1 MGWMKRESPYERR
14 IRELEDEAERV
25 RKNMQQLMKAV
36 PREAVTSAPALGSRP
51 AGPRLRSSYQRPVE
65 SAPVAAP
72 EPVAPVET
80 DEEVDSLPVEPSPPS
95 ASRAAPGHPEKFAS
109 YLASGS
115 FGAPRSLS
123 RERRIQRNKAIMML
137 VFALL
142 AIYSLYT
149 WMK

>member
-1 MGWMKRESPYERR
+1 MAWMKRESPYERR
-14 IRELEDEAERV
+14 IRELEEEAERV
-25 RKNMQQLMKAV
+25 RKNMQQLMKNV
-36 PREAVTSAPALGSRP
+36 PREAVTSSPALGARP
-51 AGPRLRSSYQRPVE
+51 AGPRLRSSYQRSVAPPVPVHAPQSLRPE
-65 SAPVAAP
+65 EPSAPVPPDQP
-72 EPVAPVET
+72 EVPAR
-80 DEEVDSLPVEPSPPS
+80 S
-95 ASRAAPGHPEKFAS
+95 AEHRPEKFAS

-115 FGAPRSLS
+115 FGTPRSLS